1 MPGESV
7 CMFSC
12 SSTLAD
18 RAGRAPQANGVKP
31 PAASAGSSTSLTGGT
46 ESSLDKMLTKGASV
60 VEEGMDGR
68 GRGRRL
74 SGQRFRNALHGEIT
88 SRMEKGI
95 REEKV
100 HVVL

>member
-1 MPGESV
+1 MPNEYV
-7 CMFSC
+7 CILSC
-12 SSTLAD
+12 SSMLAD
-18 RAGRAPQANGVKP
+18 RAGRAPRANGVKP
-31 PAASAGSSTSLTGGT
+31 PAASAGSSTSLMDGT
-46 ESSLDKMLTKGASV
+46 ESSLDKMLIKGASV
-60 VEEGMDGR
+60 VEEEMDGR

-88 SRMEKGI
+88 SRTEKGI